1 MTDEKASSAM
11 FIFSVNDGIKYVKI
25 AVTDAQIIA
34 QKALD
39 LIYGTSES
47 AAPSVRVSEYICKN
61 TESPDHPHA
70 AAARMSAS
78 RGSAIDV
85 QDAQPEVSSKNENS
99 NARRGKFEPAPKSDD
114 IQPTK
119 QVKKVT
125 NAQTE
130 ITEDAAETTD
140 EENRES
146 AFSLLKPVSDTL
158 EVSDFPP
165 LLRNNIPQSRPE
177 KSTVQ

>member
-1 MTDEKASSAM
+1 MMDEKASSAT
-11 FIFSVNDGIKYVKI
+11 FIFSANDGIKYVKI
-25 AVTDAQIIA
+25 AVTVAQISA
-34 QKALD
+34 QKVLA

-47 AAPSVRVSEYICKN
+47 ASQSVRVSEYICKN

-70 AAARMSAS
+70 AAARMRAS
-78 RGSAIDV
+78 RGRSIDV
-85 QDAQPEVSSKNENS
+85 QAAQPEVSSKNENS
-99 NARRGKFEPAPKSDD
+99 NARKGELEPAPKSDD

-146 AFSLLKPVSDTL
+146 AFSLLKAAWDTL
-158 EVSDFPP
+158 ILSNFLP
-165 LLRNNIPQSRPE
+165 LLRNSIP
-177 KSTVQ
+177 